1 MKLKSYTTAP
11 LCAAAFYFLT
21 LIYGWLTDGA
31 NLPSAWRLPLLGLA
45 QTLACLLPAVVWL
58 CCYRDFNARRLRFAL
73 PRAASLGTLVLLLVC
88 LLLGSALLSLVG
100 QRIGFDTVEITGIS
114 GAANPWLTLFT
125 LCVLPAVCEEF
136 LFRGVLLCAFEAC
149 GTRAAIVGASLLFAA
164 AHMSLEKFATYFFC
178 SVILCFAVYV
188 SRSLLAAVLL
198 HAVYNIASVYSG
210 AYLSGV
216 AAHLDSFALLFI
228 VLLLLLLVLTI
239 FALSS
244 ASRVYRVY
252 ADENLPSDYAPQ
264 RQRGVAKLR
273 AGASV
278 YFSLPFLLCA
288 LIFAAVVI
296 LRMR

>member
-1 MKLKSYTTAP
+1 MKLKPYTTAP
-11 LCAAAFYFLT
+11 LCAAALYFLT
-21 LIYGWLTDGA
+21 LMYGWLTDGA
-31 NLPSAWRLPLLGLA
+31 DIPSAWRLPLVGIA

-58 CCYRDFNARRLRFAL
+58 FVYRDFNASRLRFAL
-73 PRAASLGTLVLLLVC
+73 PRAVSLGTLALLLVC

-100 QRIGFDTVEITGIS
+100 KRVGFDTAETTGIS

-149 GTRAAIVGASLLFAA
+149 GTRAAIVGTSMLFAA
-164 AHMSLEKFATYFFC
+164 AHMSVEKFAAYFFC

-188 SRSLLAAVLL
+188 SRSLFSAVLL
-198 HAVYNIASVYSG
+198 HAVYNIVSIYSG
-210 AYLSGV
+210 VYLSGV
-216 AAHLDSFALLFI
+216 AAHLESFALLFI
-228 VLLLLLLVLTI
+228 VMLLLLMVLTI

-252 ADENLPSDYAPQ
+252 ADENLPSDYTPQ
-264 RQRGVAKLR
+264 RLRGAAKLR